1 MRGGAEYVDEV
12 ALFATRVEHA
22 VLREEPPLQL
32 VAHAAAAL
40 SQRSHALV
48 VLQCEGMNS
57 RQLCIKAL
65 L

>member
-1 MRGGAEYVDEV
+1 MCGGAEYVDEV

-32 VAHAAAAL
+32 VAHASAAL
-40 SQRSHALV
+40 SQRCYAFV
-48 VLQCEGMNS
+48 VLLCKGMSS
-57 RQLCIKAL
+57 RKLCIETL